1 MGSSPI
7 ASASLTRKSRATSA
21 IPPLEKKPRNEIC
34 PKAWTEVSLR
44 LEGIFFMKGNG
55 IYQFHLVKE
64 ALRLLA
70 GDAEERDVALLNAYI
85 GAIRSSLEVLFAAE
99 DEWVVRTK

>member
-1 MGSSPI
+1 
-7 ASASLTRKSRATSA
+7 
-21 IPPLEKKPRNEIC
+21 
-34 PKAWTEVSLR
+34 
-44 LEGIFFMKGNG
+44 MKGNG
-55 IYQFHLVKE
+55 IYQFHLAKE

-70 GDAEERDVALLNAYI
+70 GDAEERDVALLKAYI